1 MAEMEHYPN
10 FQKDNYIHPKAAWD
24 KLRMAGARRQNVYL
38 YAATGYGKTELLHRY
53 LRRRKHI
60 WLSGEGLTV
69 ETLQEIALPAE
80 ATMVIDDLA
89 RVLDPAVRREIVS
102 MLNQPG
108 LWLVLAGR
116 CPLPSW
122 LTGPYVNGRLSV
134 IPEEDLRLSEK
145 EIAQLYLSW
154 GVQLPRNLLEKRI
167 IPLVEGNP
175 LGARLLA
182 VEMSQGSSYTEELV
196 NDLTRK
202 FYEYLNQAI
211 YSEWPKEIREM
222 MMQLSLLEHF
232 TIQQAEEMT
241 GRSDVNRLLAQA
253 AETGNLFSIKDGGY
267 TLRPAVINS
276 MKLRM
281 ETVCDRVRENEL
293 LRRAGT
299 ICEKE
304 GNIPRAL
311 KLYQDGQCEKE
322 IHALLIDNARR
333 YPGGGYYYEL
343 TPAYLALPEEEV
355 RSSPDLIAARSMLY
369 SLALNA
375 TESERWYA
383 VLQEYAAGHPDP
395 EEHRLAESWLVYLD
409 ISLPHRGST
418 NLIEVLDEAARKI
431 QTERL
436 VMPEFSVTGGQPSVI
451 NGSKDFCDWT
461 RDDQTMA
468 FQLEKHVGEVLG
480 PYSKGLVSIGLA
492 ESLFEKGGNI
502 YKVLELANRGLMETM
517 NGGKF
522 ELQFVG
528 AALVARVYLVT
539 GHPGDSVKTLEE
551 IETRAQ
557 QRGVRR
563 VVRNVRALQSRI
575 KLWQGRVEDAVRWM
589 ENEPQDE
596 IHFNVLERYC
606 YNTFARVYMAQQRYD
621 KTAQILMRLRSY
633 ANMEKRPWLQMEG
646 DLLESI
652 IRYRTGN
659 PLWKTELTQVL
670 RRAESY
676 HFVRLFCREG
686 AALLPLLQELGCP
699 EGVDEAYW
707 QEVLGKTRA
716 MAEAYPL
723 YLSTNA
729 LAALP
734 GAVQLSERALQSRIK
749 LWQGRVEDA
758 VRWMENEPQ
767 DEIHF
772 NVLERYCYNTFARV
786 YMAQQRYDKTAQI
799 LMRLRSYANMEKRPW
814 LQMEGDLL
822 ESIIR
827 YRTGNPLWKTELTQ
841 VLRRA
846 ESYHFVRLFCR
857 EGAALLPLLQE
868 LGCPEGVDEAYWQEV
883 LGKTR
888 AMAEAYPLYL
898 STNALAALP
907 GAVQLSERALQVL
920 RLQDRGLTRSEIARQ
935 LQLSERSV
943 KYQCEQA
950 YHKLGTS
957 NKVEA
962 LAAAR
967 KLNLLN

>member
-53 LRRRKHI
+53 LRRRRHI

-102 MLNQPG
+102 MLDQPG

-167 IPLVEGNP
+167 IPLVEGSP

-182 VEMSQGSSYTEELV
+182 VEMSQGSSYTEELM

-211 YSEWPKEIREM
+211 YSEWPEEIREM

-253 AETGNLFSIKDGGY
+253 AEMGNLFSFKDGGY

-281 ETVCDRVRENEL
+281 ETVCDRVRKNEL

-383 VLQEYAAGHPDP
+383 VLQEYAADHPDP

-409 ISLPHRGST
+409 ISLPHRGNT

-468 FQLEKHVGEVLG
+468 FQLEKHVG
-480 PYSKGLVSIGLA
+480 
-492 ESLFEKGGNI
+492 
-502 YKVLELANRGLMETM
+502 
-517 NGGKF
+517 
-522 ELQFVG
+522 

-551 IETRAQ
+551 IETRAR

-563 VVRNVRALQSRI
+563 VVRNVRAMQSRI
-575 KLWQGRVEDAVRWM
+575 KLWQGWVEDAVRWM

-606 YNTFARVYMAQQRYD
+606 YNTFVRVYMAQQRYD

-707 QEVLGKTRA
+707 QEVLGKTRT

-729 LAALP
+729 P
-734 GAVQLSERALQSRIK
+734 
-749 LWQGRVEDA
+749 
-758 VRWMENEPQ
+758 
-767 DEIHF
+767 
-772 NVLERYCYNTFARV
+772 
-786 YMAQQRYDKTAQI
+786 
-799 LMRLRSYANMEKRPW
+799 
-814 LQMEGDLL
+814 
-822 ESIIR
+822 
-827 YRTGNPLWKTELTQ
+827 
-841 VLRRA
+841 
-846 ESYHFVRLFCR
+846 
-857 EGAALLPLLQE
+857 
-868 LGCPEGVDEAYWQEV
+868 
-883 LGKTR
+883 
-888 AMAEAYPLYL
+888 
-898 STNALAALP
+898 AALP

-920 RLQDRGLTRSEIARQ
+920 RLQDRGLTRSEIARR

-950 YHKLGTS
+950 YYKLGTS

-967 KLNLLN
+967 KLNLL

>member
-53 LRRRKHI
+53 LRRRRHI

-102 MLNQPG
+102 MLDQPG

-182 VEMSQGSSYTEELV
+182 VEMSRGSSYTEELM

-211 YSEWPKEIREM
+211 YSEWPEEIREM

-253 AETGNLFSIKDGGY
+253 AEMGNLFSFKDGGY

-281 ETVCDRVRENEL
+281 ETVCDRVRKNEL

-355 RSSPDLIAARSMLY
+355 RSSPDLIAAWSMLY

-383 VLQEYAAGHPDP
+383 VLQEYAADHPDP
-395 EEHRLAESWLVYLD
+395 EEHR
-409 ISLPHRGST
+409 
-418 NLIEVLDEAARKI
+418 
-431 QTERL
+431 
-436 VMPEFSVTGGQPSVI
+436 
-451 NGSKDFCDWT
+451 
-461 RDDQTMA
+461 
-468 FQLEKHVGEVLG
+468 
-480 PYSKGLVSIGLA
+480 LA

-522 ELQFVG
+522 ELQFAG

-551 IETRAQ
+551 VETRAQ

-563 VVRNVRALQSRI
+563 VVRNVRAMQSRI

-589 ENEPQDE
+589 ENEPQNE

-606 YNTFARVYMAQQRYD
+606 YNTFVRVYMAQQRYD

-729 LAALP
+729 P
-734 GAVQLSERALQSRIK
+734 
-749 LWQGRVEDA
+749 
-758 VRWMENEPQ
+758 
-767 DEIHF
+767 
-772 NVLERYCYNTFARV
+772 
-786 YMAQQRYDKTAQI
+786 
-799 LMRLRSYANMEKRPW
+799 
-814 LQMEGDLL
+814 
-822 ESIIR
+822 
-827 YRTGNPLWKTELTQ
+827 
-841 VLRRA
+841 
-846 ESYHFVRLFCR
+846 
-857 EGAALLPLLQE
+857 
-868 LGCPEGVDEAYWQEV
+868 
-883 LGKTR
+883 
-888 AMAEAYPLYL
+888 
-898 STNALAALP
+898 AALP

-962 LAAAR
+962 LSAAR
-967 KLNLLN
+967 KLNLL

>member
-1 MAEMEHYPN
+1 MAEMEHLPN

-53 LRRRKHI
+53 LRRRRHI

-102 MLNQPG
+102 MLDQPG

-182 VEMSQGSSYTEELV
+182 
-196 NDLTRK
+196 
-202 FYEYLNQAI
+202 
-211 YSEWPKEIREM
+211 
-222 MMQLSLLEHF
+222 
-232 TIQQAEEMT
+232 
-241 GRSDVNRLLAQA
+241 QA
-253 AETGNLFSIKDGGY
+253 AEMGNLFSFKDGGY

-281 ETVCDRVRENEL
+281 ETVCDRVRKNEL
-293 LRRAGT
+293 LRRAST

-383 VLQEYAAGHPDP
+383 VLQEYAADHPDP

-436 VMPEFSVTGGQPSVI
+436 VMPEFSVTGGQPSLI

-492 ESLFEKGGNI
+492 ESLFEKGGNV

-522 ELQFVG
+522 ELEFVG

-557 QRGVRR
+557 QRGARR
-563 VVRNVRALQSRI
+563 VVRNVRAMQSRI
-575 KLWQGRVEDAVRWM
+575 KLWQGLVEDAVRWM
-589 ENEPQDE
+589 ENEPQNE

-606 YNTFARVYMAQQRYD
+606 YNTFVRVYMAQQRYD

-707 QEVLGKTRA
+707 QEVLGKTRT

-729 LAALP
+729 P
-734 GAVQLSERALQSRIK
+734 
-749 LWQGRVEDA
+749 
-758 VRWMENEPQ
+758 
-767 DEIHF
+767 
-772 NVLERYCYNTFARV
+772 
-786 YMAQQRYDKTAQI
+786 
-799 LMRLRSYANMEKRPW
+799 
-814 LQMEGDLL
+814 
-822 ESIIR
+822 
-827 YRTGNPLWKTELTQ
+827 
-841 VLRRA
+841 
-846 ESYHFVRLFCR
+846 
-857 EGAALLPLLQE
+857 
-868 LGCPEGVDEAYWQEV
+868 
-883 LGKTR
+883 
-888 AMAEAYPLYL
+888 
-898 STNALAALP
+898 AALP

-967 KLNLLN
+967 KLNLL

>member
-10 FQKDNYIHPKAAWD
+10 FQKDKYIHPKAAWD

-53 LRRRKHI
+53 LRRRRHI

-102 MLNQPG
+102 MLDQPG

-167 IPLVEGNP
+167 IPLVEGSP

-182 VEMSQGSSYTEELV
+182 VEMSRGSSYTEELM

-211 YSEWPKEIREM
+211 YSEWPEEIREM

-253 AETGNLFSIKDGGY
+253 AEMGNLFSFKDGGY

-281 ETVCDRVRENEL
+281 ETVCDRVRKNEL

-355 RSSPDLIAARSMLY
+355 RSSPDLIAAWSMLY

-383 VLQEYAAGHPDP
+383 V
-395 EEHRLAESWLVYLD
+395 
-409 ISLPHRGST
+409 
-418 NLIEVLDEAARKI
+418 
-431 QTERL
+431 
-436 VMPEFSVTGGQPSVI
+436 
-451 NGSKDFCDWT
+451 
-461 RDDQTMA
+461 
-468 FQLEKHVGEVLG
+468 
-480 PYSKGLVSIGLA
+480 
-492 ESLFEKGGNI
+492 
-502 YKVLELANRGLMETM
+502 
-517 NGGKF
+517 
-522 ELQFVG
+522 
-528 AALVARVYLVT
+528 
-539 GHPGDSVKTLEE
+539 
-551 IETRAQ
+551 
-557 QRGVRR
+557 
-563 VVRNVRALQSRI
+563 
-575 KLWQGRVEDAVRWM
+575 
-589 ENEPQDE
+589 
-596 IHFNVLERYC
+596 
-606 YNTFARVYMAQQRYD
+606 
-621 KTAQILMRLRSY
+621 
-633 ANMEKRPWLQMEG
+633 
-646 DLLESI
+646 
-652 IRYRTGN
+652 
-659 PLWKTELTQVL
+659 
-670 RRAESY
+670 
-676 HFVRLFCREG
+676 
-686 AALLPLLQELGCP
+686 LQELGCP

-729 LAALP
+729 P
-734 GAVQLSERALQSRIK
+734 
-749 LWQGRVEDA
+749 
-758 VRWMENEPQ
+758 
-767 DEIHF
+767 
-772 NVLERYCYNTFARV
+772 
-786 YMAQQRYDKTAQI
+786 
-799 LMRLRSYANMEKRPW
+799 
-814 LQMEGDLL
+814 
-822 ESIIR
+822 
-827 YRTGNPLWKTELTQ
+827 
-841 VLRRA
+841 
-846 ESYHFVRLFCR
+846 
-857 EGAALLPLLQE
+857 
-868 LGCPEGVDEAYWQEV
+868 
-883 LGKTR
+883 
-888 AMAEAYPLYL
+888 
-898 STNALAALP
+898 AALP

-967 KLNLLN
+967 KLNLL

>member
-53 LRRRKHI
+53 LRRRRHI

-102 MLNQPG
+102 MLDQPG

-154 GVQLPRNLLEKRI
+154 GVQLPRDLLEKRI

-182 VEMSQGSSYTEELV
+182 VEMSRGSSYTEELM

-211 YSEWPKEIREM
+211 YSEWPEEIREM

-253 AETGNLFSIKDGGY
+253 AEMGNLFSFKDGGY

-281 ETVCDRVRENEL
+281 ETVCDRVRKNEL

-355 RSSPDLIAARSMLY
+355 RSSPDMIAARSMLY

-383 VLQEYAAGHPDP
+383 VLQEYAADHPDP

-409 ISLPHRGST
+409 ISLPHRGNT
-418 NLIEVLDEAARKI
+418 NLI
-431 QTERL
+431 
-436 VMPEFSVTGGQPSVI
+436 
-451 NGSKDFCDWT
+451 
-461 RDDQTMA
+461 
-468 FQLEKHVGEVLG
+468 EVLG

-502 YKVLELANRGLMETM
+502 YKVLELANRGLMEIM

-522 ELQFVG
+522 ELEFVG

-557 QRGVRR
+557 QRGARR
-563 VVRNVRALQSRI
+563 VVRNVRAMQSRI

-589 ENEPQDE
+589 ENEPQNE

-606 YNTFARVYMAQQRYD
+606 YNTFVRVYMAQQRYD

-707 QEVLGKTRA
+707 QEVLGKTRT

-729 LAALP
+729 P
-734 GAVQLSERALQSRIK
+734 
-749 LWQGRVEDA
+749 
-758 VRWMENEPQ
+758 
-767 DEIHF
+767 
-772 NVLERYCYNTFARV
+772 
-786 YMAQQRYDKTAQI
+786 
-799 LMRLRSYANMEKRPW
+799 
-814 LQMEGDLL
+814 
-822 ESIIR
+822 
-827 YRTGNPLWKTELTQ
+827 
-841 VLRRA
+841 
-846 ESYHFVRLFCR
+846 
-857 EGAALLPLLQE
+857 
-868 LGCPEGVDEAYWQEV
+868 
-883 LGKTR
+883 
-888 AMAEAYPLYL
+888 
-898 STNALAALP
+898 AALP

-967 KLNLLN
+967 KLNLL

>member
-53 LRRRKHI
+53 LRRRRHI

-102 MLNQPG
+102 MLDQPG

-134 IPEEDLRLSEK
+134 IPEEDLRFSEK

-154 GVQLPRNLLEKRI
+154 GVQLPRDLLEKRI

-182 VEMSQGSSYTEELV
+182 VEMSQGSSYTEELM

-211 YSEWPKEIREM
+211 YSEWPEEIREM

-253 AETGNLFSIKDGGY
+253 AEMGNLFRFKDGGY

-355 RSSPDLIAARSMLY
+355 RSSPDLIAAWSMLY

-436 VMPEFSVTGGQPSVI
+436 VMPEFSVTGGQPSLI

-468 FQLEKHVGEVLG
+468 FQLEKH
-480 PYSKGLVSIGLA
+480 
-492 ESLFEKGGNI
+492 
-502 YKVLELANRGLMETM
+502 
-517 NGGKF
+517 
-522 ELQFVG
+522 VG

-557 QRGVRR
+557 QRGARR
-563 VVRNVRALQSRI
+563 VVRNVRAMQSRI

-589 ENEPQDE
+589 ENEPQNE

-606 YNTFARVYMAQQRYD
+606 YNTFVRVYMAQQRYD

-707 QEVLGKTRA
+707 QEVLGKTRT

-729 LAALP
+729 PAALP
-734 GAVQLSERALQSRIK
+734 G
-749 LWQGRVEDA
+749 
-758 VRWMENEPQ
+758 
-767 DEIHF
+767 
-772 NVLERYCYNTFARV
+772 T
-786 YMAQQRYDKTAQI
+786 
-799 LMRLRSYANMEKRPW
+799 
-814 LQMEGDLL
+814 
-822 ESIIR
+822 
-827 YRTGNPLWKTELTQ
+827 
-841 VLRRA
+841 
-846 ESYHFVRLFCR
+846 
-857 EGAALLPLLQE
+857 
-868 LGCPEGVDEAYWQEV
+868 
-883 LGKTR
+883 
-888 AMAEAYPLYL
+888 
-898 STNALAALP
+898 
-907 GAVQLSERALQVL
+907 VQLSERALQVL

>member
-53 LRRRKHI
+53 LRRRRHI

-102 MLNQPG
+102 MLDQPG

-167 IPLVEGNP
+167 IPLVEGSP

-182 VEMSQGSSYTEELV
+182 VEMSQGSSYTEELM

-211 YSEWPKEIREM
+211 YSEWPEEIREM

-253 AETGNLFSIKDGGY
+253 AEMGNLFSIKDGGY

-281 ETVCDRVRENEL
+281 ETVCDRVRKNEL

-355 RSSPDLIAARSMLY
+355 RSSPDLIAAWSMLY

-436 VMPEFSVTGGQPSVI
+436 VMPEFSVTGGQPSLI

-468 FQLEKHVGEVLG
+468 FQLEKH
-480 PYSKGLVSIGLA
+480 
-492 ESLFEKGGNI
+492 
-502 YKVLELANRGLMETM
+502 
-517 NGGKF
+517 
-522 ELQFVG
+522 VG

-557 QRGVRR
+557 QRGARR
-563 VVRNVRALQSRI
+563 VVRNVRAMQSRI

-589 ENEPQDE
+589 ENEPQNE

-606 YNTFARVYMAQQRYD
+606 YNTFVRVYMAQQRYD

-633 ANMEKRPWLQMEG
+633 ANIEKRPWLQMEG

-707 QEVLGKTRA
+707 QEVLGKTRT

-729 LAALP
+729 P
-734 GAVQLSERALQSRIK
+734 
-749 LWQGRVEDA
+749 
-758 VRWMENEPQ
+758 
-767 DEIHF
+767 
-772 NVLERYCYNTFARV
+772 
-786 YMAQQRYDKTAQI
+786 
-799 LMRLRSYANMEKRPW
+799 
-814 LQMEGDLL
+814 
-822 ESIIR
+822 
-827 YRTGNPLWKTELTQ
+827 
-841 VLRRA
+841 
-846 ESYHFVRLFCR
+846 
-857 EGAALLPLLQE
+857 
-868 LGCPEGVDEAYWQEV
+868 
-883 LGKTR
+883 
-888 AMAEAYPLYL
+888 
-898 STNALAALP
+898 AALP

-967 KLNLLN
+967 KLNLL

>member
-53 LRRRKHI
+53 LRRRRHI
-60 WLSGEGLTV
+60 WLSGKGLTV

-102 MLNQPG
+102 MLDQPG

-122 LTGPYVNGRLSV
+122 LTGPYVNGSLSV

-167 IPLVEGNP
+167 IPLVEGSP

-182 VEMSQGSSYTEELV
+182 VEMSQGSSYTEELM

-211 YSEWPKEIREM
+211 YSEWPEEIREM

-253 AETGNLFSIKDGGY
+253 AEMGNLFSFKDGGY

-281 ETVCDRVRENEL
+281 EMVCDRVRKNEL

-343 TPAYLALPEEEV
+343 TPAYLAMPEEEV

-395 EEHRLAESWLVYLD
+395 EEHRLAES
-409 ISLPHRGST
+409 
-418 NLIEVLDEAARKI
+418 
-431 QTERL
+431 
-436 VMPEFSVTGGQPSVI
+436 
-451 NGSKDFCDWT
+451 
-461 RDDQTMA
+461 
-468 FQLEKHVGEVLG
+468 
-480 PYSKGLVSIGLA
+480 
-492 ESLFEKGGNI
+492 LFEKGGNI

-522 ELQFVG
+522 ELEFVG

-557 QRGVRR
+557 QRGARR
-563 VVRNVRALQSRI
+563 VVRNVRAMQSRI

-589 ENEPQDE
+589 ENEPQNE
-596 IHFNVLERYC
+596 LHFNVLERYC
-606 YNTFARVYMAQQRYD
+606 YNTFVRVYMAQQRYD

-707 QEVLGKTRA
+707 QEVLGKTRT

-729 LAALP
+729 P
-734 GAVQLSERALQSRIK
+734 
-749 LWQGRVEDA
+749 
-758 VRWMENEPQ
+758 
-767 DEIHF
+767 
-772 NVLERYCYNTFARV
+772 
-786 YMAQQRYDKTAQI
+786 
-799 LMRLRSYANMEKRPW
+799 
-814 LQMEGDLL
+814 
-822 ESIIR
+822 
-827 YRTGNPLWKTELTQ
+827 
-841 VLRRA
+841 
-846 ESYHFVRLFCR
+846 
-857 EGAALLPLLQE
+857 
-868 LGCPEGVDEAYWQEV
+868 
-883 LGKTR
+883 
-888 AMAEAYPLYL
+888 
-898 STNALAALP
+898 AALP

-967 KLNLLN
+967 KLNLL

>member
-53 LRRRKHI
+53 LRRRRHI

-102 MLNQPG
+102 MLDQPG

-182 VEMSQGSSYTEELV
+182 LEMSRGSSYTEELM

-211 YSEWPKEIREM
+211 YSEWPEEIREM

-241 GRSDVNRLLAQA
+241 GRSDVNRLLARA

-281 ETVCDRVRENEL
+281 ETVCDRVRKNEL

-322 IHALLIDNARR
+322 IHALLIDNACR

-383 VLQEYAAGHPDP
+383 VLQEYAADHPDP

-409 ISLPHRGST
+409 ISLPHRGNT

-436 VMPEFSVTGGQPSVI
+436 VMPEFSVTGGQPSLI

-528 AALVARVYLVT
+528 AALVARVY
-539 GHPGDSVKTLEE
+539 
-551 IETRAQ
+551 
-557 QRGVRR
+557 
-563 VVRNVRALQSRI
+563 
-575 KLWQGRVEDAVRWM
+575 
-589 ENEPQDE
+589 
-596 IHFNVLERYC
+596 
-606 YNTFARVYMAQQRYD
+606 MAQQRYD
-621 KTAQILMRLRSY
+621 KTVQILMRLRSY

-707 QEVLGKTRA
+707 QEVLGKTRT

-729 LAALP
+729 P
-734 GAVQLSERALQSRIK
+734 
-749 LWQGRVEDA
+749 
-758 VRWMENEPQ
+758 
-767 DEIHF
+767 
-772 NVLERYCYNTFARV
+772 
-786 YMAQQRYDKTAQI
+786 
-799 LMRLRSYANMEKRPW
+799 
-814 LQMEGDLL
+814 
-822 ESIIR
+822 
-827 YRTGNPLWKTELTQ
+827 
-841 VLRRA
+841 
-846 ESYHFVRLFCR
+846 
-857 EGAALLPLLQE
+857 
-868 LGCPEGVDEAYWQEV
+868 
-883 LGKTR
+883 
-888 AMAEAYPLYL
+888 
-898 STNALAALP
+898 AALP

-967 KLNLLN
+967 KLNLL

>member
-24 KLRMAGARRQNVYL
+24 KLRMAGARRQNIYL

-53 LRRRKHI
+53 LRRRRHI

-102 MLNQPG
+102 MLDQPG

-182 VEMSQGSSYTEELV
+182 VEMSRGSSYTEELM

-211 YSEWPKEIREM
+211 YSEWPEEIREM

-253 AETGNLFSIKDGGY
+253 AEMGNLFSIKDGGY

-281 ETVCDRVRENEL
+281 ETVCDRVRKNEL

-436 VMPEFSVTGGQPSVI
+436 VMPEFSVTGGQPSLI

-468 FQLEKHVGEVLG
+468 FQLEKH
-480 PYSKGLVSIGLA
+480 
-492 ESLFEKGGNI
+492 
-502 YKVLELANRGLMETM
+502 
-517 NGGKF
+517 
-522 ELQFVG
+522 VG

-557 QRGVRR
+557 QRGARR
-563 VVRNVRALQSRI
+563 VVRNVRAMQSRI

-589 ENEPQDE
+589 ENEPQNE

-606 YNTFARVYMAQQRYD
+606 YNTFVRVYMAQQRYD

-729 LAALP
+729 P
-734 GAVQLSERALQSRIK
+734 
-749 LWQGRVEDA
+749 
-758 VRWMENEPQ
+758 
-767 DEIHF
+767 
-772 NVLERYCYNTFARV
+772 
-786 YMAQQRYDKTAQI
+786 
-799 LMRLRSYANMEKRPW
+799 
-814 LQMEGDLL
+814 
-822 ESIIR
+822 
-827 YRTGNPLWKTELTQ
+827 
-841 VLRRA
+841 
-846 ESYHFVRLFCR
+846 
-857 EGAALLPLLQE
+857 
-868 LGCPEGVDEAYWQEV
+868 
-883 LGKTR
+883 
-888 AMAEAYPLYL
+888 
-898 STNALAALP
+898 AALP

-920 RLQDRGLTRSEIARQ
+920 RLQDRGMTRSEIARQ

-967 KLNLLN
+967 KLNLL

>member
-53 LRRRKHI
+53 LRRRRHI

-102 MLNQPG
+102 MLDQPG

-182 VEMSQGSSYTEELV
+182 VEMSQGSSYTEELM

-211 YSEWPKEIREM
+211 YSEWPEEIREM

-253 AETGNLFSIKDGGY
+253 AEMGNLFSFKDGGY

-281 ETVCDRVRENEL
+281 ETVCDRVRKNEL

-383 VLQEYAAGHPDP
+383 VLQEYAADHPDP
-395 EEHRLAESWLVYLD
+395 EEHR
-409 ISLPHRGST
+409 
-418 NLIEVLDEAARKI
+418 
-431 QTERL
+431 
-436 VMPEFSVTGGQPSVI
+436 
-451 NGSKDFCDWT
+451 
-461 RDDQTMA
+461 
-468 FQLEKHVGEVLG
+468 
-480 PYSKGLVSIGLA
+480 LA

-522 ELQFVG
+522 ELEFVG

-551 IETRAQ
+551 VETRAQ
-557 QRGVRR
+557 QRGARR
-563 VVRNVRALQSRI
+563 VVRNVRAMQSRI

-589 ENEPQDE
+589 ENEPQNE

-606 YNTFARVYMAQQRYD
+606 YNTFVRVYMAQQRYD

-707 QEVLGKTRA
+707 QEVLGKTRT

-729 LAALP
+729 P
-734 GAVQLSERALQSRIK
+734 
-749 LWQGRVEDA
+749 
-758 VRWMENEPQ
+758 
-767 DEIHF
+767 
-772 NVLERYCYNTFARV
+772 
-786 YMAQQRYDKTAQI
+786 
-799 LMRLRSYANMEKRPW
+799 
-814 LQMEGDLL
+814 
-822 ESIIR
+822 
-827 YRTGNPLWKTELTQ
+827 
-841 VLRRA
+841 
-846 ESYHFVRLFCR
+846 
-857 EGAALLPLLQE
+857 
-868 LGCPEGVDEAYWQEV
+868 
-883 LGKTR
+883 
-888 AMAEAYPLYL
+888 
-898 STNALAALP
+898 AALP

-967 KLNLLN
+967 KLNLL

>member
-10 FQKDNYIHPKAAWD
+10 FQKDKYIHPKAAWD

-53 LRRRKHI
+53 LRRRRHI

-102 MLNQPG
+102 MLDQPG

-145 EIAQLYLSW
+145 DIAQLYLSW

-182 VEMSQGSSYTEELV
+182 VEMSRGSSYTEELM

-211 YSEWPKEIREM
+211 YSEWPEEIREM

-253 AETGNLFSIKDGGY
+253 AEMGNLFSFKDGGY

-281 ETVCDRVRENEL
+281 ETVCDRVRKNEL

-355 RSSPDLIAARSMLY
+355 RSSPDLIAAWSMLY

-395 EEHRLAESWLVYLD
+395 EEHRLAES
-409 ISLPHRGST
+409 
-418 NLIEVLDEAARKI
+418 
-431 QTERL
+431 
-436 VMPEFSVTGGQPSVI
+436 
-451 NGSKDFCDWT
+451 
-461 RDDQTMA
+461 
-468 FQLEKHVGEVLG
+468 
-480 PYSKGLVSIGLA
+480 
-492 ESLFEKGGNI
+492 LFEKGGNI
-502 YKVLELANRGLMETM
+502 YKVLELANRGLMEAM

-522 ELQFVG
+522 ELEFVG

-557 QRGVRR
+557 QRGARR
-563 VVRNVRALQSRI
+563 VVRNVRAMQSRI

-589 ENEPQDE
+589 ENEPQNE

-606 YNTFARVYMAQQRYD
+606 YNTFVRVYMAQQRYD

-707 QEVLGKTRA
+707 QEVLGKTRT

-729 LAALP
+729 P
-734 GAVQLSERALQSRIK
+734 
-749 LWQGRVEDA
+749 
-758 VRWMENEPQ
+758 
-767 DEIHF
+767 
-772 NVLERYCYNTFARV
+772 
-786 YMAQQRYDKTAQI
+786 
-799 LMRLRSYANMEKRPW
+799 
-814 LQMEGDLL
+814 
-822 ESIIR
+822 
-827 YRTGNPLWKTELTQ
+827 
-841 VLRRA
+841 
-846 ESYHFVRLFCR
+846 
-857 EGAALLPLLQE
+857 
-868 LGCPEGVDEAYWQEV
+868 
-883 LGKTR
+883 
-888 AMAEAYPLYL
+888 
-898 STNALAALP
+898 AALP

-967 KLNLLN
+967 ILNLL

>member
-53 LRRRKHI
+53 LRRRRHI

-80 ATMVIDDLA
+80 ATVVIDDLA

-102 MLNQPG
+102 MLDQPG

-182 VEMSQGSSYTEELV
+182 VEMSQGSSYTEELM

-211 YSEWPKEIREM
+211 YSEWPEEIREM

-253 AETGNLFSIKDGGY
+253 AEMGNLFSFKDGGY

-281 ETVCDRVRENEL
+281 ETVCDRVRKNEL

-436 VMPEFSVTGGQPSVI
+436 VMPEFSVTGGQPSLI

-480 PYSKGLVSIGLA
+480 PYSKGLVYIGLA

-522 ELQFVG
+522 ELEFVG
-528 AALVARVYLVT
+528 AALV
-539 GHPGDSVKTLEE
+539 
-551 IETRAQ
+551 
-557 QRGVRR
+557 
-563 VVRNVRALQSRI
+563 
-575 KLWQGRVEDAVRWM
+575 
-589 ENEPQDE
+589 
-596 IHFNVLERYC
+596 
-606 YNTFARVYMAQQRYD
+606 ARVYMAQQRYD

-699 EGVDEAYW
+699 EGVDEAFW
-707 QEVLGKTRA
+707 QEVLGKTRT

-729 LAALP
+729 P
-734 GAVQLSERALQSRIK
+734 
-749 LWQGRVEDA
+749 
-758 VRWMENEPQ
+758 
-767 DEIHF
+767 
-772 NVLERYCYNTFARV
+772 
-786 YMAQQRYDKTAQI
+786 
-799 LMRLRSYANMEKRPW
+799 
-814 LQMEGDLL
+814 
-822 ESIIR
+822 
-827 YRTGNPLWKTELTQ
+827 
-841 VLRRA
+841 
-846 ESYHFVRLFCR
+846 
-857 EGAALLPLLQE
+857 
-868 LGCPEGVDEAYWQEV
+868 
-883 LGKTR
+883 
-888 AMAEAYPLYL
+888 
-898 STNALAALP
+898 AALP

-967 KLNLLN
+967 KLNFL

>member
-1 MAEMEHYPN
+1 MAEMEHLPN

-53 LRRRKHI
+53 LRRRRHI

-102 MLNQPG
+102 MLDQPG
-108 LWLVLAGR
+108 GVWLVLAGR

-122 LTGPYVNGRLSV
+122 LTRPYVNGRLSV

-182 VEMSQGSSYTEELV
+182 MEMSQGSSYTEELM

-211 YSEWPKEIREM
+211 YSEWPEEIREM

-281 ETVCDRVRENEL
+281 ETVCDRVRKNEL

-528 AALVARVYLVT
+528 AAL
-539 GHPGDSVKTLEE
+539 
-551 IETRAQ
+551 
-557 QRGVRR
+557 
-563 VVRNVRALQSRI
+563 
-575 KLWQGRVEDAVRWM
+575 
-589 ENEPQDE
+589 
-596 IHFNVLERYC
+596 
-606 YNTFARVYMAQQRYD
+606 
-621 KTAQILMRLRSY
+621 
-633 ANMEKRPWLQMEG
+633 
-646 DLLESI
+646 
-652 IRYRTGN
+652 
-659 PLWKTELTQVL
+659 
-670 RRAESY
+670 
-676 HFVRLFCREG
+676 
-686 AALLPLLQELGCP
+686 LPLLQELGCP

-729 LAALP
+729 P
-734 GAVQLSERALQSRIK
+734 
-749 LWQGRVEDA
+749 
-758 VRWMENEPQ
+758 
-767 DEIHF
+767 
-772 NVLERYCYNTFARV
+772 
-786 YMAQQRYDKTAQI
+786 
-799 LMRLRSYANMEKRPW
+799 
-814 LQMEGDLL
+814 
-822 ESIIR
+822 
-827 YRTGNPLWKTELTQ
+827 
-841 VLRRA
+841 
-846 ESYHFVRLFCR
+846 
-857 EGAALLPLLQE
+857 
-868 LGCPEGVDEAYWQEV
+868 
-883 LGKTR
+883 
-888 AMAEAYPLYL
+888 
-898 STNALAALP
+898 AALP

-950 YHKLGTS
+950 YHKLGTG

-967 KLNLLN
+967 KLNLL

>member
-1 MAEMEHYPN
+1 MAEMEYYPN
-10 FQKDNYIHPKAAWD
+10 FQKDKYIHPKAAWD

-53 LRRRKHI
+53 LRRRRHI

-102 MLNQPG
+102 MLDQPG

-116 CPLPSW
+116 CPLPRW

-175 LGARLLA
+175 LGAGLLA
-182 VEMSQGSSYTEELV
+182 LEMSQGSSYTEELMK
-196 NDLTRK
+196 DLTRK

-211 YSEWPKEIREM
+211 YSEWPEEIREI

-253 AETGNLFSIKDGGY
+253 AEMGNLFSFKDGGY

-281 ETVCDRVRENEL
+281 ETVCDRVRKNEL

-355 RSSPDLIAARSMLY
+355 RSSPDLIAAWSMLY

-383 VLQEYAAGHPDP
+383 VLQEYAADHPDP

-436 VMPEFSVTGGQPSVI
+436 VMPEFSVTGGQPSLI

-468 FQLEKHVGEVLG
+468 FQLEKH
-480 PYSKGLVSIGLA
+480 
-492 ESLFEKGGNI
+492 
-502 YKVLELANRGLMETM
+502 
-517 NGGKF
+517 
-522 ELQFVG
+522 VG

-551 IETRAQ
+551 IETRAR
-557 QRGVRR
+557 QRGARR
-563 VVRNVRALQSRI
+563 VVRNVRAMQSRI
-575 KLWQGRVEDAVRWM
+575 KLWQGWVEDAVRWM
-589 ENEPQDE
+589 ENEPQNE

-606 YNTFARVYMAQQRYD
+606 YNTFVRVYMAQQRYD

-729 LAALP
+729 P
-734 GAVQLSERALQSRIK
+734 
-749 LWQGRVEDA
+749 
-758 VRWMENEPQ
+758 
-767 DEIHF
+767 
-772 NVLERYCYNTFARV
+772 
-786 YMAQQRYDKTAQI
+786 
-799 LMRLRSYANMEKRPW
+799 
-814 LQMEGDLL
+814 
-822 ESIIR
+822 
-827 YRTGNPLWKTELTQ
+827 
-841 VLRRA
+841 
-846 ESYHFVRLFCR
+846 
-857 EGAALLPLLQE
+857 
-868 LGCPEGVDEAYWQEV
+868 
-883 LGKTR
+883 
-888 AMAEAYPLYL
+888 
-898 STNALAALP
+898 AALP

-967 KLNLLN
+967 KLNLL

>member
-53 LRRRKHI
+53 LRRRRHI

-102 MLNQPG
+102 MLDQPG

-145 EIAQLYLSW
+145 EIAQLYLSC

-182 VEMSQGSSYTEELV
+182 VEMSQGSSYTEELM

-211 YSEWPKEIREM
+211 YSEWPEEIREM

-241 GRSDVNRLLAQA
+241 GRSDVNRLLARA

-281 ETVCDRVRENEL
+281 ETVCDRVRKNEL

-383 VLQEYAAGHPDP
+383 VLQEYAADHPDP
-395 EEHRLAESWLVYLD
+395 EEHR
-409 ISLPHRGST
+409 
-418 NLIEVLDEAARKI
+418 
-431 QTERL
+431 
-436 VMPEFSVTGGQPSVI
+436 
-451 NGSKDFCDWT
+451 
-461 RDDQTMA
+461 
-468 FQLEKHVGEVLG
+468 
-480 PYSKGLVSIGLA
+480 LA

-522 ELQFVG
+522 ELEFVG

-557 QRGVRR
+557 QRGARR
-563 VVRNVRALQSRI
+563 VVRNVRAMQSRI

-589 ENEPQDE
+589 ENEPQNE

-606 YNTFARVYMAQQRYD
+606 YNTFVRVYMAQQRYD

-707 QEVLGKTRA
+707 QEVLGKTRT

-729 LAALP
+729 P
-734 GAVQLSERALQSRIK
+734 
-749 LWQGRVEDA
+749 
-758 VRWMENEPQ
+758 
-767 DEIHF
+767 
-772 NVLERYCYNTFARV
+772 
-786 YMAQQRYDKTAQI
+786 
-799 LMRLRSYANMEKRPW
+799 
-814 LQMEGDLL
+814 
-822 ESIIR
+822 
-827 YRTGNPLWKTELTQ
+827 
-841 VLRRA
+841 
-846 ESYHFVRLFCR
+846 
-857 EGAALLPLLQE
+857 
-868 LGCPEGVDEAYWQEV
+868 
-883 LGKTR
+883 
-888 AMAEAYPLYL
+888 
-898 STNALAALP
+898 AALP

-950 YHKLGTS
+950 YHKLGTG

-967 KLNLLN
+967 KLNLL

>member
-1 MAEMEHYPN
+1 MAEMEHLPN

-53 LRRRKHI
+53 LRRRRHI

-102 MLNQPG
+102 MLDQPG

-122 LTGPYVNGRLSV
+122 LTRPYVNGRLSV

-182 VEMSQGSSYTEELV
+182 MEMSQGSSYTEELV
-196 NDLTRK
+196 NGLTRK

-211 YSEWPKEIREM
+211 YSEWPEEIREM

-281 ETVCDRVRENEL
+281 ETVCDRVRKNEL

-418 NLIEVLDEAARKI
+418 NLIEVL
-431 QTERL
+431 
-436 VMPEFSVTGGQPSVI
+436 
-451 NGSKDFCDWT
+451 
-461 RDDQTMA
+461 
-468 FQLEKHVGEVLG
+468 G

-557 QRGVRR
+557 QRGARR
-563 VVRNVRALQSRI
+563 VVRNVRAMQSRI

-589 ENEPQDE
+589 ENEPQNE
-596 IHFNVLERYC
+596 THFNVLERYC

-729 LAALP
+729 P
-734 GAVQLSERALQSRIK
+734 
-749 LWQGRVEDA
+749 
-758 VRWMENEPQ
+758 
-767 DEIHF
+767 
-772 NVLERYCYNTFARV
+772 
-786 YMAQQRYDKTAQI
+786 
-799 LMRLRSYANMEKRPW
+799 
-814 LQMEGDLL
+814 
-822 ESIIR
+822 
-827 YRTGNPLWKTELTQ
+827 
-841 VLRRA
+841 
-846 ESYHFVRLFCR
+846 
-857 EGAALLPLLQE
+857 
-868 LGCPEGVDEAYWQEV
+868 
-883 LGKTR
+883 
-888 AMAEAYPLYL
+888 
-898 STNALAALP
+898 AALP

>member
-53 LRRRKHI
+53 LRRRRHI

-89 RVLDPAVRREIVS
+89 RVLDPAVRREIVT
-102 MLNQPG
+102 MLDQPG

-182 VEMSQGSSYTEELV
+182 VEMSRGSSYTEELM

-211 YSEWPKEIREM
+211 YSEWPEEIREM

-253 AETGNLFSIKDGGY
+253 AEMGNLFSFKDGGY

-355 RSSPDLIAARSMLY
+355 RSSPDLIAAWSMLY

-418 NLIEVLDEAARKI
+418 NLIEVL
-431 QTERL
+431 
-436 VMPEFSVTGGQPSVI
+436 
-451 NGSKDFCDWT
+451 
-461 RDDQTMA
+461 
-468 FQLEKHVGEVLG
+468 G

-492 ESLFEKGGNI
+492 ESLFEKGGNL

-551 IETRAQ
+551 METRAQ
-557 QRGVRR
+557 QRGARR
-563 VVRNVRALQSRI
+563 VVRNVRAMQSRI

-589 ENEPQDE
+589 ENEPQNE
-596 IHFNVLERYC
+596 LHFNVLERYC
-606 YNTFARVYMAQQRYD
+606 YNTFVRVYMAQQRYD

-707 QEVLGKTRA
+707 QEVLGETRA

-729 LAALP
+729 P
-734 GAVQLSERALQSRIK
+734 
-749 LWQGRVEDA
+749 
-758 VRWMENEPQ
+758 
-767 DEIHF
+767 
-772 NVLERYCYNTFARV
+772 
-786 YMAQQRYDKTAQI
+786 
-799 LMRLRSYANMEKRPW
+799 
-814 LQMEGDLL
+814 
-822 ESIIR
+822 
-827 YRTGNPLWKTELTQ
+827 
-841 VLRRA
+841 
-846 ESYHFVRLFCR
+846 
-857 EGAALLPLLQE
+857 
-868 LGCPEGVDEAYWQEV
+868 
-883 LGKTR
+883 
-888 AMAEAYPLYL
+888 
-898 STNALAALP
+898 AALP

-967 KLNLLN
+967 KLNLL

>member
-53 LRRRKHI
+53 LRRRRHI

-102 MLNQPG
+102 MLDQPG

-134 IPEEDLRLSEK
+134 IPEEDLRLSEE
-145 EIAQLYLSW
+145 EIAKLYISW

-182 VEMSQGSSYTEELV
+182 LEMSRGSSYTEELM

-211 YSEWPKEIREM
+211 YSEWPEEIREM

-253 AETGNLFSIKDGGY
+253 AEMGNLFSFKDGGY

-281 ETVCDRVRENEL
+281 ETVCDRVRKNEL

-383 VLQEYAAGHPDP
+383 VLQEYAADHPDP

-436 VMPEFSVTGGQPSVI
+436 VMPEFSVTGGQPSII

-468 FQLEKHVGEVLG
+468 FQLEKH
-480 PYSKGLVSIGLA
+480 
-492 ESLFEKGGNI
+492 
-502 YKVLELANRGLMETM
+502 
-517 NGGKF
+517 
-522 ELQFVG
+522 VG

-551 IETRAQ
+551 IETRAR

-563 VVRNVRALQSRI
+563 VVRNVRAMQSRI
-575 KLWQGRVEDAVRWM
+575 KLWQGLVEDAVRWM
-589 ENEPQDE
+589 ENEPQNE

-606 YNTFARVYMAQQRYD
+606 YNTFVRVYMAQQRYD

-707 QEVLGKTRA
+707 QEVLGETRT

-729 LAALP
+729 P
-734 GAVQLSERALQSRIK
+734 
-749 LWQGRVEDA
+749 
-758 VRWMENEPQ
+758 
-767 DEIHF
+767 
-772 NVLERYCYNTFARV
+772 
-786 YMAQQRYDKTAQI
+786 
-799 LMRLRSYANMEKRPW
+799 
-814 LQMEGDLL
+814 
-822 ESIIR
+822 
-827 YRTGNPLWKTELTQ
+827 
-841 VLRRA
+841 
-846 ESYHFVRLFCR
+846 
-857 EGAALLPLLQE
+857 
-868 LGCPEGVDEAYWQEV
+868 
-883 LGKTR
+883 
-888 AMAEAYPLYL
+888 
-898 STNALAALP
+898 AALP

-967 KLNLLN
+967 KLNLL